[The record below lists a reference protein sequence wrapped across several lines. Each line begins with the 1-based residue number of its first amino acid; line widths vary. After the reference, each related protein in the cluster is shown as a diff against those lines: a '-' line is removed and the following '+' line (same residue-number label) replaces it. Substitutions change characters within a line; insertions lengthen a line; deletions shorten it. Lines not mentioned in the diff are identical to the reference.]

1 MKILL
6 DTHVLLWFLNGDKK
20 LSKHQKEII
29 ESSKNLKF
37 ISIASLWE
45 ISIKLSLNKLKLPLD
60 LKSFIQLID
69 QNGFLILPIELEHI
83 IEISNLEFIHRDPFD
98 RILIA
103 QSVVEKLTLLTNDED
118 IVKYG
123 VKTIS

>member
-1 MKILL
+1 MKVLL

-20 LSKHQKEII
+20 LNKQQKEII
-29 ESSKNLKF
+29 ESPKNLKF
-37 ISIASLWE
+37 VSIATLWE

-60 LKSFIQLID
+60 LKAFIQLID

-103 QSVVEKLTLLTNDED
+103 QSLVEKLTLLTNDENIMKYD
-118 IVKYG
+118 I
-123 VKTIS
+123 KTIS

>member
-1 MKILL
+1 MKVLL
-6 DTHVLLWFLNGDKK
+6 DTHVLLWFLNGDEK
-20 LSKHQKEII
+20 LNKQQKEII
-29 ESSKNLKF
+29 ESPKNLKF
-37 ISIASLWE
+37 VSIATLWE

-103 QSVVEKLTLLTNDED
+103 QSLVEKLTLLTNDEN
-118 IVKYG
+118 IMKYD

>member
-1 MKILL
+1 MKVLL

-20 LSKHQKEII
+20 LSKQQNEFI

-37 ISIASLWE
+37 VSIASLWE
-45 ISIKLSLNKLKLPLD
+45 ISIKLSLNKLRLPLD

-83 IEISNLEFIHRDPFD
+83 IAISDLEFIHRDPFD

-103 QSVVEKLTLLTNDED
+103 QSLAEKLTLLTNDED
-118 IVKYG
+118 IVKYR
-123 VKTIS
+123 VKTIQ